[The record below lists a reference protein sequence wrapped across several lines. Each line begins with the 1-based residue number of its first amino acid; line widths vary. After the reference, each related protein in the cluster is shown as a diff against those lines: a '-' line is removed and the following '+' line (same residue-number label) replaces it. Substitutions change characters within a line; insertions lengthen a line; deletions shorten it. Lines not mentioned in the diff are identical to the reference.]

1 MEPAII
7 FLGAGGLAH
16 ECWETLLLTHPELL
30 ASARCFADPAPDL
43 PDWSHESFI
52 EVAPL
57 SQLKLLPSLSGFQV
71 VIAIGNMKVR
81 HDLATDVTRRGGQ
94 LMNVRHPSA
103 SVGRSCTLA
112 EGSIVLPHSTLT
124 ANVHLG
130 RCSVVNP
137 GVSISHDSVVGSF
150 CNIGPGA
157 RVCGRVNI
165 NDFVDLGA
173 GAVVL
178 PDRRVEKGARVGAGA
193 VVTEDVK
200 PGVVVKG
207 VPARP

>member
-16 ECWETLLLTHPELL
+16 ECWETLLLTEPAAL
-30 ASARCFADPAPDL
+30 ATARCFADPP
-43 PDWSHESFI
+43 PSSPHWSDDNFSD
-52 EVAPL
+52 VAPL
-57 SQLKLLPSLSGFQV
+57 AELRSIPSLFGFQV
-71 VIAIGNMKVR
+71 VIAIGDMAVR
-81 HDLATDVTRRGGQ
+81 HTLANDVISRGGE
-94 LMNVRHPSA
+94 LLTVLHPSA
-103 SVGRSCTLA
+103 SIGRSCTLA

-157 RVCGRVNI
+157 RVCGRVNVD
-165 NDFVDLGA
+165 DFVDLGA

-178 PDRRVEKGARVGAGA
+178 PDRRVEKGARVGAGS
-193 VVTEDVK
+193 VVTENVK
-200 PGVVVKG
+200 PGAVVKG